1 MNSIFI
7 NKNLLDFLWNIYETL
22 YKIIKK
28 AKNYRGKVVKKNKS
42 LISFLG
48 VFIMLFSFCFQGN
61 VQADVN
67 TVQSGKI
74 KSGNVTVWEVGNV
87 AKVLA
92 DVERLNLNT
101 VNVPIQVDIP
111 NVTSTNMVI
120 NQAQKQQAIIL
131 IQELLK
137 RNIQVIVEPF
147 PYIQQGNVG
156 ETEWNPSN
164 INDFFWN
171 WKTVILQ
178 DIFNSITSKYNVY
191 GLKIAS
197 NFVNMEYAEG
207 YWSDTIDFVRN
218 QYQGN
223 VLYQMN
229 WWLTASWDSSY
240 EAKFKEKINRPYLKK
255 VDIVS
260 IDSWFEVSG
269 KRNPTYEEV
278 KQSLFATTV
287 YNRGQNVV
295 QQLEQLHNATGKP
308 VYFGGFN
315 VPARELGLQN
325 PWNPDVS
332 NVFSKDVQLNGWRAY
347 RDVLEPKP
355 YFKGFSIWFIGSND
369 STHPYQIHSKEAEA
383 VINGW
388 YRK

>member
-1 MNSIFI
+1 M
-7 NKNLLDFLWNIYETL
+7 
-22 YKIIKK
+22 
-28 AKNYRGKVVKKNKS
+28 KKNKS

-48 VFIMLFSFCFQGN
+48 VFLMLFSFCFQGN

-218 QYQGN
+218 QYKGN

-229 WWLTASWDSSY
+229 WWLTASWAPSY

-332 NVFSKDVQLNGWRAY
+332 NVFSKDVQLNGWSAY

-369 STHPYQIHSKEAEA
+369 STHAYQIHSKEAAA

>member
-1 MNSIFI
+1 M
-7 NKNLLDFLWNIYETL
+7 
-22 YKIIKK
+22 
-28 AKNYRGKVVKKNKS
+28 KKNKS

-48 VFIMLFSFCFQGN
+48 VFLMLFSFCFQGN

-218 QYQGN
+218 QYKGN

-229 WWLTASWDSSY
+229 WWLTASWDPSY

-369 STHPYQIHSKEAEA
+369 STHAYQIHSKEAEA
-383 VINGW
+383 VINRW

>member
-1 MNSIFI
+1 
-7 NKNLLDFLWNIYETL
+7 
-22 YKIIKK
+22 
-28 AKNYRGKVVKKNKS
+28 
-42 LISFLG
+42 
-48 VFIMLFSFCFQGN
+48 
-61 VQADVN
+61 
-67 TVQSGKI
+67 
-74 KSGNVTVWEVGNV
+74 
-87 AKVLA
+87 
-92 DVERLNLNT
+92 
-101 VNVPIQVDIP
+101 
-111 NVTSTNMVI
+111 
-120 NQAQKQQAIIL
+120 
-131 IQELLK
+131 
-137 RNIQVIVEPF
+137 
-147 PYIQQGNVG
+147 
-156 ETEWNPSN
+156 
-164 INDFFWN
+164 
-171 WKTVILQ
+171 
-178 DIFNSITSKYNVY
+178 
-191 GLKIAS
+191 
-197 NFVNMEYAEG
+197 MEYAEG
-207 YWSDTIDFVRN
+207 YWNDTINFVRQ
-218 QYQGN
+218 QYKGN

-229 WWLTASWDSSY
+229 WWLTASWDPSY

-269 KRNPTYEEV
+269 KRNPPYEEV

-369 STHPYQIHSKEAEA
+369 STHAYQIHSKEAEA

>member
-1 MNSIFI
+1 
-7 NKNLLDFLWNIYETL
+7 
-22 YKIIKK
+22 
-28 AKNYRGKVVKKNKS
+28 
-42 LISFLG
+42 
-48 VFIMLFSFCFQGN
+48 MLFSFCFQGN

-74 KSGNVTVWEVGNV
+74 KSGNVTVWEVGNI

-207 YWSDTIDFVRN
+207 YWSDTIDFVRQ
-218 QYQGN
+218 QYKGN

-229 WWLTASWDSSY
+229 WWLTASWDPSY
-240 EAKFKEKINRPYLKK
+240 EAKFVEKINRPYLKRW
-255 VDIVS
+255 ILLVS
-260 IDSWFEVSG
+260 IVGLKF
-269 KRNPTYEEV
+269 
-278 KQSLFATTV
+278 
-287 YNRGQNVV
+287 
-295 QQLEQLHNATGKP
+295 
-308 VYFGGFN
+308 
-315 VPARELGLQN
+315 RE
-325 PWNPDVS
+325 
-332 NVFSKDVQLNGWRAY
+332 K
-347 RDVLEPKP
+347 E
-355 YFKGFSIWFIGSND
+355 
-369 STHPYQIHSKEAEA
+369 IHHTK
-383 VINGW
+383 
-388 YRK
+388 K